1 MALKTFK
8 PYTKTRR
15 ATVIVDKKDLWK
27 GSSYKPLTV
36 GQHSTGGRNN
46 FGRITSRHKGGGVK
60 HKFRIIDFLRNK
72 SIIAIDRDEVSK
84 KIYSNK
90 IVEDLYVFKKYPSEL
105 KILIKKT
112 NFLAITKKN
121 NQDYYIGSN
130 GNFVPIKG
138 IIKDLPFIFGNIEPE
153 EFLKF
158 KLYIDKSNFDFNQI
172 KNLFFFKSK
181 RWNIETKKGII
192 IKLPLNQIDLSLNIL
207 TKIMNDEQFKNK
219 KIIDLRNNGQIIIN
233 D

>member
-1 MALKTFK
+1 MHQRISKKIIIYLFFFTILV
-8 PYTKTRR
+8 
-15 ATVIVDKKDLWK
+15 TVNNINFLSFNLPQISNFTIS
-27 GSSYKPLTV
+27 GL
-36 GQHSTGGRNN
+36 NN
-46 FGRITSRHKGGGVK
+46 FEKK
-60 HKFRIIDFLRNK
+60 EFEDDLNFLRNK
-72 SIIAIDRDEVSK
+72 SIISIDREEVSK

-90 IVEDLYVFKKYPSEL
+90 IIEDLFIFKKYPSEL
-105 KILIKKT
+105 KIIIKKT

-130 GNFVPIKG
+130 GNFVLTKS
-138 IIKDLPFIFGNIEPE
+138 IIKDLPFIFGDVEPE

-158 KLYIDKSNFDFNQI
+158 KLYIDKSKFDFNQI

>member
-1 MALKTFK
+1 MHQRIGKKIIIYLFLFTILV
-8 PYTKTRR
+8 
-15 ATVIVDKKDLWK
+15 TVNNINFLGFNFPQISKFTISGL
-27 GSSYKPLTV
+27 
-36 GQHSTGGRNN
+36 NN
-46 FGRITSRHKGGGVK
+46 FEKK
-60 HKFRIIDFLRNK
+60 EFENDLNFLKNK
-72 SIIAIDRDEVSK
+72 SIISIDRERVSK
-84 KIYSNK
+84 RIYSNK
-90 IVEDLYVFKKYPSEL
+90 IVEDLFVFKKYPSEL

-130 GNFVPIKG
+130 GNFVHTQG
-138 IIKDLPFIFGNIEPE
+138 IVKDLPFIFGDIEPE

-158 KLYIDKSNFDFNQI
+158 KLYIDKSKFDFDQI

-207 TKIMNDEQFKNK
+207 TKILNEEQFKNK